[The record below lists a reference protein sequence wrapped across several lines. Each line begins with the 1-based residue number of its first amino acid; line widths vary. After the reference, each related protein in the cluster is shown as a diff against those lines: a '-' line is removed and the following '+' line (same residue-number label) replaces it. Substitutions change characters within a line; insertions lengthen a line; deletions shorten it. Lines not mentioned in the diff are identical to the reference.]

1 MPDRCGS
8 RTITTRRLAYC
19 RELQVPVEV
28 FVADSESAYLYQ
40 TRGPLAGRR
49 IRLREARADFDGY
62 IAELLSKA
70 LSQAQLDQPLTDE
83 DRDRL
88 LAYLR
93 RLGALDQ
100 QRQYRGSPRRSG
112 YAGRRSAPLPLRD
125 LLGGISTSMWG
136 SIGTRS
142 RR

>member
-1 MPDRCGS
+1 MPTCIKPGR
-8 RTITTRRLAYC
+8 RTLT
-19 RELQVPVEV
+19 
-28 FVADSESAYLYQ
+28 
-40 TRGPLAGRR
+40 GRR

-70 LSQAQLDQPLTDE
+70 LSQAQLDQPLTTE
-83 DRDRL
+83 DRERL

-112 YAGRRSAPLPLRD
+112 YDRSGVRAVAVA
-125 LLGGISTSMWG
+125 
-136 SIGTRS
+136 
-142 RR
+142 

>member
-1 MPDRCGS
+1 M
-8 RTITTRRLAYC
+8 
-19 RELQVPVEV
+19 PVEV
-28 FVADSESAYLYQ
+28 FVPDCESAYLSQ

-70 LSQAQLDQPLTDE
+70 LSQAQLDQPLTAE

-100 QRQYRGSPRRSG
+100 QRQYRGS
-112 YAGRRSAPLPLRD
+112 
-125 LLGGISTSMWG
+125 
-136 SIGTRS
+136 S
-142 RR
+142 RRGPDDQGRPRHRWRCAICSAAFPTSTCRPIGPPSRR